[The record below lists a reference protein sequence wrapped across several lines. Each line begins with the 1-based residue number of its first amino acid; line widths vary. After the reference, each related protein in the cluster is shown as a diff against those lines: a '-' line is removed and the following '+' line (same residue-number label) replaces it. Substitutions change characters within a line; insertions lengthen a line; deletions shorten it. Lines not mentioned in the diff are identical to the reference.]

1 MIEYENE
8 ANYSASIAVQREII
22 LPGINSIEEIFNH
35 SDNDMIEFLRECD
48 LVVNQ
53 L

>member
-8 ANYSASIAVQREII
+8 ANFPASIAVQREII
-22 LPGINSIEEIFNH
+22 LAGINSIEEIFNH
-35 SDNDMIEFLRECD
+35 SDKDIIEFPRECD
-48 LVVNQ
+48 LLNQ